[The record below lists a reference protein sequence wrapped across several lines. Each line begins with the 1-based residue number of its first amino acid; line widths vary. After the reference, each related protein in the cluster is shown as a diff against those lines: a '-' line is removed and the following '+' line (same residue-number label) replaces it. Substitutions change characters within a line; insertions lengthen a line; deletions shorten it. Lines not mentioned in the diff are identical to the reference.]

1 MKTNFEKNIKNQ
13 LNNREIDVSENA
25 WERLNEM
32 MKDNQST
39 EKKKFK
45 LWIPMS
51 IAASLALIF
60 GTFGWMNQSDQQ
72 IPEETF
78 QPNIVQISNDEI
90 SNDSI
95 EKSIDATDKPK
106 ISQKIAS
113 TTEFEIQKNEVEIE
127 PITEEIVANQE
138 VSVETKMELNDS
150 MTFQENP
157 SEWAQVDVS
166 EEKEVE
172 KKYVNPE
179 MLLYSIENNQVIQEV
194 QTNRS
199 KMVIVDFNK

>member
-13 LNNREIDVSENA
+13 LQNREINVSENA

-32 MKDNQST
+32 MKDEQST
-39 EKKKFK
+39 EKKKYK

-51 IAASLALIF
+51 IAASLAIIF
-60 GTFGWMNQSDQQ
+60 GTFWWMNQSNQQ
-72 IPEETF
+72 IPEKIL

-90 SNDSI
+90 SNDSV
-95 EKSIDATDKPK
+95 EKSIVRTDKNK
-106 ISQKIAS
+106 ITEEIA
-113 TTEFEIQKNEVEIE
+113 TTEFEIQNNKVEIE
-127 PITEEIVANQE
+127 PITEKIVANQE
-138 VSVETKMELNDS
+138 VSVETNMELNDS

-199 KMVIVDFNK
+199 RMVIVDFNK

>member
-13 LNNREIDVSENA
+13 LKNREIDVSENA

-32 MKDNQST
+32 MKDDQST
-39 EKKKFK
+39 EKKKYK

-51 IAASLALIF
+51 IAASLAIIF
-60 GTFGWMNQSDQQ
+60 GTFWWMNQSNQQ
-72 IPEETF
+72 IPEEIL

-90 SNDSI
+90 SNDSV
-95 EKSIDATDKPK
+95 EKSIDAIDKIK
-106 ISQKIAS
+106 TSEKIAS

-138 VSVETKMELNDS
+138 VSVETNMELNDS

>member
-13 LNNREIDVSENA
+13 LKNREIDVSENA

-32 MKDNQST
+32 MKDNRST

-60 GTFGWMNQSDQQ
+60 GTFWWMNQSNQQ

-78 QPNIVQISNDEI
+78 QSTIVQISNDEI
-90 SNDSI
+90 SNDSV
-95 EKSIDATDKPK
+95 EKSIDAIDKIK
-106 ISQKIAS
+106 TSEKIAS

-172 KKYVNPE
+172 KNYVNPE

-199 KMVIVDFNK
+199 RMVIVDFNK

>member
-32 MKDNQST
+32 MKDDQST

-60 GTFGWMNQSDQQ
+60 GTFWWMNQSDQQ
-72 IPEETF
+72 IPEQIY

-95 EKSIDATDKPK
+95 EKSIDAIDKPK

-199 KMVIVDFNK
+199 RMVIVDFNK

>member
-32 MKDNQST
+32 MKDDQST

-60 GTFGWMNQSDQQ
+60 GTFWWMNQSDQQ
-72 IPEETF
+72 IPEQIY

-199 KMVIVDFNK
+199 RMVIVDFNK

>member
-32 MKDNQST
+32 MKDDQST

-90 SNDSI
+90 SNDSV
-95 EKSIDATDKPK
+95 EKSIDATEKTK

-113 TTEFEIQKNEVEIE
+113 TTEFEIQKTEVEIE
-127 PITEEIVANQE
+127 SITEEIVANQE
-138 VSVETKMELNDS
+138 VSVETNMELNDS

>member
-32 MKDNQST
+32 MKDDQST

-90 SNDSI
+90 SNDSV
-95 EKSIDATDKPK
+95 EKSIDAIDKIK
-106 ISQKIAS
+106 TSEKIAS

>member
-13 LNNREIDVSENA
+13 LKNREIDVSENA

-32 MKDNQST
+32 MKDNRST

-60 GTFGWMNQSDQQ
+60 GTFWWMNQSNQQ

-78 QPNIVQISNDEI
+78 QSTIVQISNDEI
-90 SNDSI
+90 SNDSV
-95 EKSIDATDKPK
+95 EKSIDAIDKIK
-106 ISQKIAS
+106 TSEKIAS

>member
-13 LNNREIDVSENA
+13 LQNREIDVSENA

-32 MKDNQST
+32 MKDNRST

-60 GTFGWMNQSDQQ
+60 GTFWWMNQSNQQ

-78 QPNIVQISNDEI
+78 QSTIVQISNDEI
-90 SNDSI
+90 SNDSV
-95 EKSIDATDKPK
+95 EKSIDAIDKIK
-106 ISQKIAS
+106 TSEKIAS

-138 VSVETKMELNDS
+138 VSVETNMELNDS

-199 KMVIVDFNK
+199 RMVIVDFNK

>member
-32 MKDNQST
+32 MKDDQST

-90 SNDSI
+90 SNDSV
-95 EKSIDATDKPK
+95 EKSIDATEKTK
-106 ISQKIAS
+106 ISQKIDRKS
-113 TTEFEIQKNEVEIE
+113 TRLNSSHVAISYAVFCLKKKN
-127 PITEEIVANQE
+127 
-138 VSVETKMELNDS
+138 TK
-150 MTFQENP
+150 
-157 SEWAQVDVS
+157 
-166 EEKEVE
+166 
-172 KKYVNPE
+172 
-179 MLLYSIENNQVIQEV
+179 
-194 QTNRS
+194 
-199 KMVIVDFNK
+199 

>member
-13 LNNREIDVSENA
+13 LKNREIDVSENA

-32 MKDNQST
+32 MKDDLST

-90 SNDSI
+90 SNDSV
-95 EKSIDATDKPK
+95 EKSIDATEKTK

-113 TTEFEIQKNEVEIE
+113 TTEFEIQKTEVEIE
-127 PITEEIVANQE
+127 SITEEIVANQE
-138 VSVETKMELNDS
+138 VSVETNMEFNDS

>member
-32 MKDNQST
+32 MKDDQST

-78 QPNIVQISNDEI
+78 QPKDRKSTRLNSSHVAISY
-90 SNDSI
+90 
-95 EKSIDATDKPK
+95 AV
-106 ISQKIAS
+106 
-113 TTEFEIQKNEVEIE
+113 F
-127 PITEEIVANQE
+127 
-138 VSVETKMELNDS
+138 
-150 MTFQENP
+150 
-157 SEWAQVDVS
+157 
-166 EEKEVE
+166 
-172 KKYVNPE
+172 
-179 MLLYSIENNQVIQEV
+179 
-194 QTNRS
+194 
-199 KMVIVDFNK
+199 

>member
-32 MKDNQST
+32 MKDDQST
-39 EKKKFK
+39 EKKKYK

-51 IAASLALIF
+51 IAASLALVF
-60 GTFGWMNQSDQQ
+60 GTFWWMNQSNQQ

-78 QPNIVQISNDEI
+78 QSTIVQISNDEI
-90 SNDSI
+90 SNDSV
-95 EKSIDATDKPK
+95 EKSIDATEKTK
-106 ISQKIAS
+106 ISEKIAS
-113 TTEFEIQKNEVEIE
+113 TTEFEIQKTEVEIE

-138 VSVETKMELNDS
+138 VLVETNMELNDS

-157 SEWAQVDVS
+157 SEWAQVEVS

-172 KKYVNPE
+172 KNYVNPE

-199 KMVIVDFNK
+199 RMVIVDFNK

>member
-13 LNNREIDVSENA
+13 LQNREIDVSENA

-32 MKDNQST
+32 MKDEQST
-39 EKKKFK
+39 EKKKYK

-51 IAASLALIF
+51 IAASLAIIF
-60 GTFGWMNQSDQQ
+60 GTFWWMNQSNQQ
-72 IPEETF
+72 IPEEIL

-90 SNDSI
+90 SNDSV
-95 EKSIDATDKPK
+95 EKSIDRIDKNK
-106 ISQKIAS
+106 ITEEIA
-113 TTEFEIQKNEVEIE
+113 TTEFEIQKNKVEIE
-127 PITEEIVANQE
+127 PITEKIVANQE
-138 VSVETKMELNDS
+138 VSVETNMELNDS

-199 KMVIVDFNK
+199 RMVIVDFNK

>member
-32 MKDNQST
+32 MKDDQST

-90 SNDSI
+90 SNDSV
-95 EKSIDATDKPK
+95 EKSIDAIDKIK
-106 ISQKIAS
+106 TSEKIAS

-199 KMVIVDFNK
+199 RMVIVDFNK

>member
-13 LNNREIDVSENA
+13 LKNREIDVSENA

-32 MKDNQST
+32 MKDDQST

-51 IAASLALIF
+51 IASSLALIF
-60 GTFGWMNQSDQQ
+60 GTFWWMNQSDQQ
-72 IPEETF
+72 IPEQIY

-90 SNDSI
+90 SNDSV
-95 EKSIDATDKPK
+95 EKSIDRIDKNK
-106 ISQKIAS
+106 ITEEIA
-113 TTEFEIQKNEVEIE
+113 TTEFEIQKNKVEIE

-199 KMVIVDFNK
+199 RMVIVDFNK

>member
-13 LNNREIDVSENA
+13 LKNREIDVSENA

-32 MKDNQST
+32 MKDNRST

-60 GTFGWMNQSDQQ
+60 GTFWWMNQSNQQ

-78 QPNIVQISNDEI
+78 QSTIVQISNDEI
-90 SNDSI
+90 SNDSV
-95 EKSIDATDKPK
+95 EKSIDAIDKIK
-106 ISQKIAS
+106 TSEKIAS

-172 KKYVNPE
+172 KNYVNPE
-179 MLLYSIENNQVIQEV
+179 MLLYSIENSQVIQEV

-199 KMVIVDFNK
+199 RMVIVDFNK

>member
-32 MKDNQST
+32 MKDDQST

-90 SNDSI
+90 SNDSV
-95 EKSIDATDKPK
+95 EKSIDATEKTK

-113 TTEFEIQKNEVEIE
+113 TTEFEIQKTEVEIE
-127 PITEEIVANQE
+127 SITEEIVANQE
-138 VSVETKMELNDS
+138 VSVETNMEFNDS

>member
-13 LNNREIDVSENA
+13 LKNREIDVSENA

-32 MKDNQST
+32 MKDDQST
-39 EKKKFK
+39 EKKKYK

-51 IAASLALIF
+51 IAASLAIIF
-60 GTFGWMNQSDQQ
+60 GTFWWMNQSNQQ
-72 IPEETF
+72 IPEEIF

-90 SNDSI
+90 SNDSV
-95 EKSIDATDKPK
+95 EKSIDAIDKIK
-106 ISQKIAS
+106 TSEKIAS

-172 KKYVNPE
+172 KNYVNPE

-199 KMVIVDFNK
+199 RMVIVDFNK

>member
-32 MKDNQST
+32 MKDDQST

-60 GTFGWMNQSDQQ
+60 GTFWWMNQSDQQ
-72 IPEETF
+72 IPEQIY

-127 PITEEIVANQE
+127 PITEEVVANQE

-199 KMVIVDFNK
+199 RMVIVDFNK

>member
-32 MKDNQST
+32 MKDDQST

-60 GTFGWMNQSDQQ
+60 GTFWWMNQSDQQ
-72 IPEETF
+72 IPEQIY

-113 TTEFEIQKNEVEIE
+113 TTEFEIQKNEVEI
-127 PITEEIVANQE
+127 NQ
-138 VSVETKMELNDS
+138 SLRKL
-150 MTFQENP
+150 
-157 SEWAQVDVS
+157 
-166 EEKEVE
+166 
-172 KKYVNPE
+172 
-179 MLLYSIENNQVIQEV
+179 
-194 QTNRS
+194 
-199 KMVIVDFNK
+199 